1 MRCIISVHRVFL
13 IVLLV
18 LLVKLYGGAIQIT
31 YCIVLYCCMGL
42 SVTAELLV
50 VLSY

>member
-31 YCIVLYCCMGL
+31 YCIVLYCI
-42 SVTAELLV
+42 VLLHGFV
-50 VLSY
+50 SDS